1 MAGSKTRATDTA
13 TTAPESAATD
23 AVPDFE
29 TALAELESLV
39 TQMETG
45 DLTLEHSL
53 AAFERGVRLTRQCQA
68 ALRSAE
74 LRIRQ
79 LTEDDTL
86 EDLGLETLDDE

>member
-1 MAGSKTRATDTA
+1 MAGSRTRAADTA
-13 TTAPESAATD
+13 TSASESPAQD

-29 TALAELESLV
+29 TALAELENLV
-39 TQMETG
+39 NQMETG

-86 EDLGLETLDDE
+86 EDLGLESLDDE

>member
-1 MAGSKTRATDTA
+1 VAGSKTRAADGATDA
-13 TTAPESAATD
+13 QAAPGSD

-39 TQMETG
+39 SQMETG

-68 ALRSAE
+68 ALRSAA
-74 LRIRQ
+74 LRIQQ
-79 LTEDDTL
+79 LTEDDAL
-86 EDLGLETLDDE
+86 EDLDLETLDDE